1 MRSSGSRSLDDDEV
15 SGVGADD
22 YDNDEDGDGDDDGD
36 GDVMIVAGIFAQM

>member
-1 MRSSGSRSLDDDEV
+1 MWSSGSRSLDDEV

-22 YDNDEDGDGDDDGD
+22 YYNDEDGDGDDDRD